1 MKYKVGDLIE
11 DRRGKFDGDIGVIVD
26 FFFDAIVGHHYKIF
40 WVSGKWSGKK
50 SDESV
55 KEVDNGDYCHRLEQ
69 N

>member
-11 DRRGKFDGDIGVIVD
+11 DRRGSFDGDIGVIVD
-26 FFFDAIVGHHYKIF
+26 TFFDEGWHHYKIF
-40 WVSGKWSGKK
+40 WISGQWAGKK

-55 KEVDNGDYCHRLEQ
+55 KEVDNGDNCHRLEQ